1 MAFLRGTYIGDPSV
15 SSTLKR
21 SRAGLAAVFAA
32 ALALGACDGSNGF
45 AVDPAP
51 PGTGTGTGG
60 GTAVADTVRPTIQI
74 EFPRDSAAI
83 AIGDSVFVQVKV
95 ADNQRL
101 AKLQLDG
108 FARRGDP
115 ALGTDTTVTRFFTKF
130 VSLAETTRKDTT
142 VQRYLLATPEN
153 SNERRVLI
161 VATVTDSAGK
171 QRADTAYVNLGG
183 PRVQVAAPAQNDSFP
198 AGSQLPVRVVAE
210 DSTDLI
216 RGVVVRMTGAFAR
229 EISIAVP
236 SPRARVDTTVS
247 VAVPAATGVLRI
259 EAVATSGSNI
269 QAVARPVDV
278 RITAATADVIAPQ
291 VTFSSTLPER
301 VQATDTVA
309 VAVQATDE
317 VGVDSVGATLR
328 VRYRDP
334 ATGAAADRYLT
345 ARQRASAATIQIP
358 LAQLGLSPADTVL
371 LAVEVTAW
379 ARDAAG
385 NCGAATSPGT
395 PQRLGCVLAG
405 GARVADGVPGR
416 LSNVLV
422 TRGQT
427 VLFPTAGD
435 TVADLASDGR
445 RVYASN
451 INRNRVEVLPVT
463 SSVFGSPIVVGSRP
477 WGLAVGA
484 SGDSLLVANSGG
496 TNISVVHIPASGTL
510 QEVRR
515 IRTPDIELYD
525 VLYDVEKDS
534 VSSVTVFRY
543 SDRPQFLG
551 QLSDGQILYSTRPTA
566 TGRDGTI
573 RIYDRRKDTS
583 YEFNRSTEVFVGYAE
598 RVAGRAIV
606 VNALDA
612 GLSSGRTLT
621 VCPRRL
627 LPTQSDPACIR
638 NTATPVSDSLRKLR
652 AAGLTDTRVDLGRE
666 TASLGLSDTT
676 FVATSTRRNA
686 IAFGEGVRTFGRIF
700 YFQLQGSELFGTSRE
715 SQDLLQNAADR
726 VIGLGL
732 NEDGSLGVARGSQVY
747 FFDSSLRLAGVTR
760 SGSPT
765 GGSAMHPLNE
775 GYPGNDGQRLGFT
788 SGIDA
793 GGPYIDVI
801 DTYSF
806 ETIRRLPVR
815 DRITG
820 AVISVPVPAGDPEAG
835 TYAIRLFALTPSGI
849 LRMGL
854 TPADLRR

>member
-1 MAFLRGTYIGDPSV
+1 MAFLRGTHTGDPSV
-15 SSTLKR
+15 SSILYR
-21 SRAGLAAVFAA
+21 SRAGLAAIFA
-32 ALALGACDGSNGF
+32 ALALAACDGSNGF
-45 AVDPAP
+45 AVDPVP
-51 PGTGTGTGG
+51 PGTGTGT
-60 GTAVADTVRPTIQI
+60 TVADTVRPSIQI
-74 EFPRDSAAI
+74 EFPRDSASI

-95 ADNQRL
+95 SDNQRL
-101 AKLQLDG
+101 AKLVLDG
-108 FARRGDP
+108 YARRGDP
-115 ALGTDTTVTRFFTKF
+115 TLGTDTSVARYTSKLVDL
-130 VSLAETTRKDTT
+130 SQTTRKDTT
-142 VQRYLLATPEN
+142 VQRYLLAKADST
-153 SNERRVLI
+153 SERRVLI

-183 PRVQVAAPAQNDSFP
+183 PRVQVVAPAQNDSFP
-198 AGSQLPVRVVAE
+198 VGSLLPVRVVAE
-210 DSTDLI
+210 DANDLI
-216 RGVVVRMTGAFAR
+216 RAVVVRMTGAFAR
-229 EISIAVP
+229 EINIAVP
-236 SPRARVDTTVS
+236 TPRARVDTTVS
-247 VAVPAATGVLRI
+247 VTVPTGAGALRI
-259 EAVATSGSNI
+259 EAVATAGSNI
-269 QAVARPVDV
+269 QAAARPVDV
-278 RITAATADVIAPQ
+278 RITAATADATAPQ
-291 VTFSSTLPER
+291 VTFTADLPAR
-301 VQATDTVA
+301 VQGTDTV
-309 VAVQATDE
+309 VVPVQATDE

-334 ATGAAADRYLT
+334 SGTAVDRYLT
-345 ARQRASAATIQIP
+345 ARQRAAAASIRIP
-358 LAQLGLSPADTVL
+358 LAQLGLSTSDTVT
-371 LAVEVTAW
+371 LAIEVTAW
-379 ARDAAG
+379 ARDGAG

-395 PQRLGCVLAG
+395 PQRLPCALAG
-405 GARVADGVPGR
+405 GAHVAEGVPGR

-422 TRGQT
+422 SRGQT
-427 VLFPTAGD
+427 VVLPSPGD

-451 INRNRVEVLPVT
+451 INKNRVEVLPVV
-463 SSVFGSPIVVGSRP
+463 SSVFGAPITVGSRP

-484 SGDSLLVANSGG
+484 NGDSLLVANSGG
-496 TNISVVHIPASGTL
+496 TNISVVHIPAAGTL

-525 VLYDVEKDS
+525 VQYDVEKDS

-551 QLSDGQILYSTRPTA
+551 QLSDGQILYSTRPTE

-573 RIYDRRKDTS
+573 RIYDGRKDTS
-583 YEFNRSTEVFVGYAE
+583 YEFNRGTEVFVGYAE

-612 GLSSGRTLT
+612 GLSPNRTLT
-621 VCPRRL
+621 VCPRRR
-627 LPTQSDPACIR
+627 LPEQSDPGCIR
-638 NTATPVSDSLRKLR
+638 GTANPVADSLAKLR

-666 TASLGLSDTT
+666 AASLGLSDTT

-700 YFQLQGSELFGTSRE
+700 YFQLQGGQLFGTSRE
-715 SQDLLQNAADR
+715 SRDLVQNAADR

-732 NEDGSLGVARGSQVY
+732 NADGSLGVARGNQVY

-765 GGSAMHPLNE
+765 GGSAMHPLNA
-775 GYPGNDGQRLGFT
+775 GYPANDGQRLGFT
-788 SGIDA
+788 SGVDES
-793 GGPYIDVI
+793 GPYIDVI
-801 DTYSF
+801 DTHTF

-835 TYAIRLFALTPSGI
+835 TYAIRLFALTPNGI